1 MNASNG
7 ITRSARATARL
18 AALTLAAGALSMIG
32 SIAFAQDSSQTTTQ
46 STVTVTAPRII
57 ERNAVGPA
65 GMGAT
70 RYTLVSVISFADL
83 NLDTPEGRVALH
95 KRIRATAQRACEEI
109 GTRYPSQI
117 WIDDVDTCVHNAMLT
132 WMPRAH
138 LSATAQ

>member
-1 MNASNG
+1 MNPSNG
-7 ITRSARATARL
+7 STRSARGTARL
-18 AALTLAAGALSMIG
+18 AALTLAAGALSLAGGVALAQNG
-32 SIAFAQDSSQTTTQ
+32 SDTTQ

-57 ERNAVGPA
+57 ERNAAGA
-65 GMGAT
+65 NGMGAT

-109 GTRYPSQI
+109 GTRYPTQM

-138 LSATAQ
+138 LSTTAE